1 VEEVSRDTIHGL
13 AHLMLGQVN
22 GSSINFTIE
31 ADNSN
36 VSVHYFVINQVRNRV
51 HLYIENNGQD
61 QILELVGVLA
71 FILSQIED

>member
-1 VEEVSRDTIHGL
+1 MSRDTIHGL
-13 AHLMLGQVN
+13 AHLILSQVN
-22 GSSINFTIE
+22 GNFINFTIE

-51 HLYIENNGQD
+51 HLYIENNSHD
-61 QILELVGVLA
+61 QILELVGVFA